1 VTTDDQHRVAEAS
14 EADLLDQERVVGAD
28 ARDEPVSRA
37 FDVPEA
43 DAIEQAI
50 EVPLDPDEEP
60 DPGDEAT
67 GP

>member
-1 VTTDDQHRVAEAS
+1 VTTDDQHRGDEAS
-14 EADLLDQERVVGAD
+14 EADALDQERVVGVD
-28 ARDEPVSRA
+28 TPPQPLSRG

-60 DPGDEAT
+60 DPGEDAAS
-67 GP
+67 